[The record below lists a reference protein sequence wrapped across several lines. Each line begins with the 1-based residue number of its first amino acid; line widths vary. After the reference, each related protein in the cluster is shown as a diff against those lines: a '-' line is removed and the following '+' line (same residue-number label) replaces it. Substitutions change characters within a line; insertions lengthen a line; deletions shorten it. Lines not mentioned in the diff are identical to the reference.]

1 MRINAHLH
9 HGRACDACMV
19 IAHVRTVGSS
29 ALGWAVPGGAAVRP
43 ATVHGHGGCAGT
55 EGESGDGNEAGQD
68 SDLLGSHAGSQVRRR
83 AR

>member
-1 MRINAHLH
+1 
-9 HGRACDACMV
+9 MV

-29 ALGWAVPGGAAVRP
+29 ALGGAVPGGAAVRP
-43 ATVHGHGGCAGT
+43 AAVHGHGGCAGT